1 MNTSTNNTQ
10 HRQSKR
16 NIIWFNPPFSK
27 SVVTKICK
35 TFLRLIDKHVPPH
48 HKLHQIFNWSN
59 VKISNSFM
67 PNVES
72 IINKHNETDL
82 DPPINTSERTCDC
95 INKEKWR
102 LQEKCLTNS
111 IMYKATL
118 TFNQDTDQ
126 HKINYGITKTKL
138 KQRYANHIKSFR
150 HDKHQSDTEL
160 SNELWSIKNK
170 NCTPSIVRKILRK
183 DQTYNPNTK

>member
-1 MNTSTNNTQ
+1 
-10 HRQSKR
+10 
-16 NIIWFNPPFSK
+16 
-27 SVVTKICK
+27 
-35 TFLRLIDKHVPPH
+35 
-48 HKLHQIFNWSN
+48 
-59 VKISNSFM
+59 
-67 PNVES
+67 
-72 IINKHNETDL
+72 
-82 DPPINTSERTCDC
+82 
-95 INKEKWR
+95 
-102 LQEKCLTNS
+102 
-111 IMYKATL
+111 MYKATL

-160 SNELWSIKNK
+160 SYELWSIKNK